1 MTHLIPTIR
10 KKHTSLHIQ
19 VLRRNTTMAFDLD
32 VFRAVF
38 VSYLESFKQEG
49 TSLRN
54 SQGET
59 LSLSNTDVS
68 EILLCLRKIKQEIR
82 NLLPAVFLPNSPNST
97 DGDEEDL
104 CRDSNST
111 TSAVIDELSE
121 LEIDELLDGEI
132 TFAHYQRLVTYI
144 ENVLEALSTYIPDV
158 RYRKTTFLY
167 LMHCMH
173 IPMKKKKENGV

>member
-1 MTHLIPTIR
+1 M
-10 KKHTSLHIQ
+10 
-19 VLRRNTTMAFDLD
+19 
-32 VFRAVF
+32 
-38 VSYLESFKQEG
+38 
-49 TSLRN
+49 
-54 SQGET
+54 
-59 LSLSNTDVS
+59 
-68 EILLCLRKIKQEIR
+68 
-82 NLLPAVFLPNSPNST
+82 PNSPNST

-111 TSAVIDELSE
+111 MSAVIDELSE

-158 RYRKTTFLY
+158 RYRETTCFY

-173 IPMKKKKENGV
+173 IPMKKKKRMGFNTVNRIVYYDAATNRGLGGGPFTRENEFV